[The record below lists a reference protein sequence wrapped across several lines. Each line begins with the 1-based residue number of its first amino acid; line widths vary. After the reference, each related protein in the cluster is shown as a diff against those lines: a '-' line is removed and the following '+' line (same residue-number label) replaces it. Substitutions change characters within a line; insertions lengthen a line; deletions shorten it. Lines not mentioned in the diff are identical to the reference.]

1 VAEEAL
7 QFRVMKNYED
17 VNWSTF
23 ETIVNKK
30 LMETVNVFDY
40 SLEILRECA
49 YSSIELTRREKVLQ
63 RKETLLKFS
72 LKDRNSEA
80 IQSQETLS
88 ESYHKSNLLTSE
100 IEEYL
105 RNSEEGVSDEHELV
119 MLLQGV
125 ERSKTGKEKEEW
137 IFGRYRKMKY
147 EVLVE
152 AVNKIFKHKKIKL

>member
-1 VAEEAL
+1 
-7 QFRVMKNYED
+7 M
-17 VNWSTF
+17 
-23 ETIVNKK
+23 
-30 LMETVNVFDY
+30 
-40 SLEILRECA
+40 
-49 YSSIELTRREKVLQ
+49 LQ
-63 RKETLLKFS
+63 RKDTLLKFS

-80 IQSQETLS
+80 IQNQETLS

-152 AVNKIFKHKKIKL
+152 AVNKIFKNKKIKL